1 MEGDLKSNFSSFSEG
16 PPSAL
21 TWQTG
26 VFRNVQL
33 HDKCTIQ
40 DMLKMKE
47 AFSEAYNNQMVAQEF
62 RTALKTLL
70 NVEYDDEEFKILFL
84 KMNTSRTG
92 NVDWDELVSHL
103 ILGYFGNDAENQR
116 ESLQP
121 PIMGL
126 PVIMRS
132 EHRHPISRICF
143 CPDVDKERK
152 KDPMQGMYLT
162 ASRDG
167 MINWWSLDM
176 KLLRTAY
183 STSPHLKVR
192 TTWVTDMVCMPDV
205 NIIVTS
211 STERDLRFYDCIAKT
226 FTLKI
231 VITSWDYM
239 ICTMHYRF
247 SPDINEK
254 CMLICGDVG
263 GNVRVLLFSP
273 VLRGPFRNEA
283 GRALI
288 SLRHVDL
295 QKRPRMLP
303 ELRLV
308 DLGRM
313 HSEWVRQ
320 VSYYESLHCVVSCAT
335 CSDSLLLCDISGSK
349 THYMF
354 KVEKGIQCFEFDEES
369 HVLVTGGPDCTVRV
383 WNPFV
388 PAKANVVLIGHHAAV
403 TCIVLQNKGQTI
415 YSLSRDRTIKVWDI
429 QSHSCIQTYIDIPA
443 VLGER
448 SPISAVYNP
457 ATREFLLACIKIAV
471 VVLDEQLNPLHT
483 DGNTHSRAV
492 SKILY
497 NPLFKLI
504 ISCGMDSIIIN
515 WNPVTGKRNVLVR
528 DAHVRHIHGELV
540 PVEIT
545 AACFDPGYQ
554 LLLTGARNG
563 ELKIWN
569 FNTGI
574 CLRVMTIK
582 HMCEVTDCFWVEGRI
597 LAVGWNRHVV
607 EFEDSGM
614 ATHGKSWETR
624 HTDDVLASAVR
635 PPLSLATAS
644 YNSELVLWKLETGQ
658 PYRRFS
664 CTEPTLRIKM
674 HFSKRESLKQPP
686 VLKPDMKAKRTPSRK
701 IGTSRD
707 SVDSTAAIKKATEQR
722 VSLVPALG
730 RAQKMRPLAVH
741 AMIFL
746 QTRPQHA
753 RVASLMLAL
762 ENGQMQCWSDHSA
775 GGYQSS
781 FQANHSPGDY
791 VSCLAT
797 DVANEFLFTGTTRG
811 AFAVL
816 PVLSHNKNWKPYIMK
831 EHINMPRLR
840 LMFPFL
846 WRDRIEGRAKRSV
859 RDQPEPLLLNS
870 YRAHLRCVTSIAYM
884 DEHKL
889 FFRKEVVFQSHSGSS
904 DYSVRVWRL
913 SGEYLQTLGSFL
925 PWTLEVTRFPPD
937 VKKVA
942 SFTTFKVWR
951 SGYVSRYVPGQ
962 KEVDKL
968 RDITDHELKTKTYGA
983 APDEPLLGNY
993 FSLPRRPDAMDR
1005 ITLDSSLA
1013 TIPLYTHLRMASTQP
1028 VKRPPTP
1035 ELVRET
1041 RLRLAKTKR
1050 THFGSSMTIQ
1060 PQPQPQTS
1068 GTTHQALSAAAA
1080 APSKPEE
1087 KRTSSKD
1094 TQRQSTN

>member
-1 MEGDLKSNFSSFSEG
+1 
-16 PPSAL
+16 
-21 TWQTG
+21 
-26 VFRNVQL
+26 
-33 HDKCTIQ
+33 
-40 DMLKMKE
+40 
-47 AFSEAYNNQMVAQEF
+47 
-62 RTALKTLL
+62 
-70 NVEYDDEEFKILFL
+70 
-84 KMNTSRTG
+84 MNTSRTG

-143 CPDVDKERK
+143 CPDVDK
-152 KDPMQGMYLT
+152 
-162 ASRDG
+162 
-167 MINWWSLDM
+167 
-176 KLLRTAY
+176 
-183 STSPHLKVR
+183 
-192 TTWVTDMVCMPDV
+192 
-205 NIIVTS
+205 
-211 STERDLRFYDCIAKT
+211 
-226 FTLKI
+226 
-231 VITSWDYM
+231 

-515 WNPVTGKRNVLVR
+515 WNPVT
-528 DAHVRHIHGELV
+528 
-540 PVEIT
+540 
-545 AACFDPGYQ
+545 
-554 LLLTGARNG
+554 
-563 ELKIWN
+563 
-569 FNTGI
+569 
-574 CLRVMTIK
+574 
-582 HMCEVTDCFWVEGRI
+582 
-597 LAVGWNRHVV
+597 AVGWNRHVV

-658 PYRRFS
+658 PY
-664 CTEPTLRIKM
+664 
-674 HFSKRESLKQPP
+674 SKRESLKQPP

-701 IGTSRD
+701 IGSNQEGDRT
-707 SVDSTAAIKKATEQR
+707 TR
-722 VSLVPALG
+722 VSGASAGSCTEDAPPR
-730 RAQKMRPLAVH
+730 RARHDISADTTATCAP
-741 AMIFL
+741 
-746 QTRPQHA
+746 
-753 RVASLMLAL
+753 SLMLAL

-846 WRDRIEGRAKRSV
+846 WRDRIEGRAKRCV

-889 FFRKEVVFQSHSGSS
+889 FFR
-904 DYSVRVWRL
+904 
-913 SGEYLQTLGSFL
+913 
-925 PWTLEVTRFPPD
+925 
-937 VKKVA
+937 
-942 SFTTFKVWR
+942 
-951 SGYVSRYVPGQ
+951 
-962 KEVDKL
+962 
-968 RDITDHELKTKTYGA
+968 
-983 APDEPLLGNY
+983 
-993 FSLPRRPDAMDR
+993 
-1005 ITLDSSLA
+1005 
-1013 TIPLYTHLRMASTQP
+1013 
-1028 VKRPPTP
+1028 
-1035 ELVRET
+1035 
-1041 RLRLAKTKR
+1041 
-1050 THFGSSMTIQ
+1050 
-1060 PQPQPQTS
+1060 
-1068 GTTHQALSAAAA
+1068 
-1080 APSKPEE
+1080 
-1087 KRTSSKD
+1087 
-1094 TQRQSTN
+1094 